1 MSDNAKVAAAATLK
15 GEIRLDQLVL
25 IGVFGTE
32 EERRAMV
39 RHASGRIETVTMG
52 ARVGGRQVVAIDTDA
67 VLLQTSSGT
76 TRLEM
81 PAG

>member
-1 MSDNAKVAAAATLK
+1 MSDNEKVAAAATRK

-52 ARVGGRQVVAIDTDA
+52 GRVGGRRVVAIDTDA

-76 TRLEM
+76 TRLAM